1 MRLLPWNTDR
11 MLLNFAL
18 RTVVNA
24 VALGVAAWAIPG
36 ITFGGGSTGQV
47 IWTVVLV
54 ALIFGILNAFIK
66 PIIKLISLPLIIL
79 TLGLFVFIVNALM
92 LELTSWLADKF
103 NLSFHVENF
112 FWDAVFGAL
121 IITFVSMLLSFIK
134 TD

>member
-1 MRLLPWNTDR
+1 MRLRPWNTER

-92 LELTSWLADKF
+92 LELTSWLAGKLD
-103 NLSFHVENF
+103 LPFHVEPF
-112 FWDAVFGAL
+112 FWDAVFGGL

>member
-1 MRLLPWNTDR
+1 

-18 RTVVNA
+18 QTVINA
-24 VALGVAAWAIPG
+24 VALWVAAWAIPG
-36 ITFGGGSTGQV
+36 ITFGGGTTGQV
-47 IWTVVLV
+47 VWTVVIV
-54 ALIFGILNAFIK
+54 ALIFGIVNFFIK
-66 PIIKLISLPLIIL
+66 PILKLISLPLIIL

-92 LELTSWLADKF
+92 LELTSWLAGKF
-103 NLSFHVENF
+103 DLAFHVDHF